1 MPLTVEETP
10 SWALR
15 LVLFFLGTQM
25 GLQFPGPLV
34 GRQSHVAKLS
44 PVEHEWK

>member
-1 MPLTVEETP
+1 MLLTAEETP

-15 LVLFFLGTQM
+15 SILFFLGTQM
-25 GLQFPGPLV
+25 GFHFPGSLV